1 MNEVIIMK
9 KSKNLSLS
17 ICALALILSGC
28 GGGGSSTDTGM
39 TGGTDT
45 GMTGGTDTGMTG
57 GTDTGMTGGTD
68 TGMTGGTDTGMTGG
82 TDTGMTGGT
91 DTGMTGGTDTGMTG
105 GTDTGM
111 TGGTDTGMTG
121 GNGTEPPVHTPTL
134 AEVYSSD
141 SAPDQPFSV
150 VSASVRLNTTASTT
164 SESDNMEVS
173 VSLVRRNTGG
183 GYDITYLI
191 DGMERTVQ
199 FLPEHCDVVVVGE
212 CQVSGH
218 YFWTM
223 LATVGGQL
231 DLTTLREYFSVGH
244 LTTRAGSDIYQ
255 RQMFVFGVETP
266 AAAVPTQGVA
276 VYSDGYFRAD
286 AYRQNSSSS
295 EFRQRYSG
303 SMQIVAN
310 FDMSSL
316 DGRIFSVRGSE
327 PGSNYRVSWPTSS
340 FNITNGQINSDG
352 QFMATLTGMD
362 SDPNVPLNKSVRGFV
377 GEIVGRFFGPNAE
390 ELGGAVNASRDV
402 TGTDDDRNLLY
413 GYIAG
418 GQLEPSKTLGSAG
431 LLAGSRRDFTA
442 MTAELQED
450 DGMATVE
457 RIANGWS
464 VSVGGRTV
472 ELRDDLDYGSN
483 PRFSRTYFRSLSD
496 GVAYFWSQADGN
508 WRNPEF
514 SHFDVKGWAFD
525 EQDPQEVLLDETYN
539 YIVHGDRT
547 PDSAMPT
554 SGTATYDGRMEAVE
568 LSTDEAISSINS
580 MGTFY
585 WGDVTLTAD
594 FATPDVAGNFTN
606 IQRSQPGRNG
616 PYVQVPG
623 DVTFDA
629 GINGNGMTADNLTGT
644 GDLAGYQDGNV
655 RGAFFGPSAEEA
667 AGVFDAHD
675 QTGNKIKILSGWFGT
690 TKDE

>member
-1 MNEVIIMK
+1 MK

-17 ICALALILSGC
+17 ICVLALILSGC
-28 GGGGSSTDTGM
+28 GGGGSGNGM
-39 TGGTDT
+39 TGDTDN
-45 GMTGGTDTGMTG
+45 GMTGDTDNGMTG
-57 GTDTGMTGGTD
+57 DTDNGMTGDTD
-68 TGMTGGTDTGMTGG
+68 NGMTG
-82 TDTGMTGGT
+82 
-91 DTGMTGGTDTGMTG
+91 
-105 GTDTGM
+105 
-111 TGGTDTGMTG
+111 
-121 GNGTEPPVHTPTL
+121 GTEPPVHTPTL

-150 VSASVRLNTTASTT
+150 VSASVRRNYTADTT
-164 SESDNMEVS
+164 SVPDDMELS

-183 GYDITYLI
+183 GYDITYLK
-191 DGMERTVQ
+191 DGVEKTVR
-199 FLPEHCDVVVVGE
+199 FLPEHCDEVAGE
-212 CQVSGH
+212 CQVPGH
-218 YFWTM
+218 TFWTM
-223 LATVGGQL
+223 FDPVEGGGQL
-231 DLTTLREYFSVGH
+231 GLPTFMEYFSVGH
-244 LTTRAGSDIYQ
+244 LINDGTTSDGSNIQQ

-266 AAAVPTQGVA
+266 VGAVPTQGVA
-276 VYSDGYFRAD
+276 VYSNGFFRGD
-286 AYRQNSSSS
+286 AYRQNSSSGNS
-295 EFRQRYSG
+295 SRQRYSG

-316 DGRIFSVRGSE
+316 NGRIFSVRGSE
-327 PGSNYRVSWPTSS
+327 PGSSDRVSWPTSS
-340 FNITNGQINSDG
+340 FRITNGQINSDG

-362 SDPNVPLNKSVRGFV
+362 DDPNVPLNESVRGFM
-377 GEIVGRFFGPNAE
+377 GEIVGRFFGPNAD

-402 TGTDDDRNLLY
+402 TGTDDDRSLY
-413 GYIAG
+413 GYIAIAVR
-418 GQLEPSKTLGSAG
+418 QLGPSKMLGSAG
-431 LLAGSRRDFTA
+431 LLAGNRRDFTA

-472 ELRDDLDYGSN
+472 ELRDDPDYGSD
-483 PRFSRTYFRSLSD
+483 PQYSRTYFRSLSD
-496 GVAYFWSQADGN
+496 GDAYFWRHADGN

-514 SHFDVKGWAFD
+514 SHFDVKGWAFAERD
-525 EQDPQEVLLDETYN
+525 SQGDFPSSTYN

-568 LSTDEAISSINS
+568 LPTDEAIFGINS
-580 MGTFY
+580 TGTFY
-585 WGDVTLTAD
+585 LGDVTLTAD
-594 FATPDVAGNFTN
+594 FATSDVAGNFTDLL
-606 IQRSQPGRNG
+606 RSQPGRFG

-629 GINGNGMTADNLTGT
+629 GISGNGMTADNLTGT
-644 GDLAGYQDGNV
+644 GDLAGYQNGNV

-675 QTGNKIKILSGWFGT
+675 QTGNKILSGWFGT